1 MTMLLV
7 MNCDVTMYDSYREDG
22 KEYGKEERRCV
33 LMRGLC
39 WMMQQGV
46 LMCLCLMCKFCV

>member
-1 MTMLLV
+1 MLLV